1 MHLGAAK
8 AWLCPYH
15 TSINFRQKGAIS
27 VANNMTSNSN
37 TWQEN
42 KDDIIM
48 LANRSDKNFVLEL
61 PAGRY
66 RLDAGRRMRTLRSI
80 LNISQ
85 VKELLQQGSLVIEN

>member
-1 MHLGAAK
+1 MAHNTHSSG
-8 AWLCPYH
+8 
-15 TSINFRQKGAIS
+15 
-27 VANNMTSNSN
+27 N

-48 LANRSDKNFVLEL
+48 LANRSSKNFILEL

-80 LNISQ
+80 LNITQ